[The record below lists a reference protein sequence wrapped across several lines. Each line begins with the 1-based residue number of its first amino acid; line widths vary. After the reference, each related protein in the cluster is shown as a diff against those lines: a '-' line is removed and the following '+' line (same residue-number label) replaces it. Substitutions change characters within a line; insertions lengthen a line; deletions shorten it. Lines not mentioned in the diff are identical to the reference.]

1 MTASKI
7 GPGIQEMLDH
17 IVTEQ
22 GDFTL
27 SVEDGVVI
35 GCSKATKVK
44 NLTQSQLLQYALV
57 TACVQRD
64 HLQGMVEEL
73 AERGGKLTVLVNKL
87 LEEKVDPKGTPSK
100 LLIQNRQ
107 QRRHGGGRLVLP

>member
-17 IVTEQ
+17 IVEEQ

-27 SVEDGVVI
+27 SVEDGAVI
-35 GCSKATKVK
+35 GTSKATRVK
-44 NLTQSQLLQYALV
+44 NLTQTQLLQYALV

-64 HLQGMVEEL
+64 HLGDMVKEL
-73 AERGGKLTVLVNKL
+73 GERNGKLTLLVNKL
-87 LEEKVDPKGTPSK
+87 LEEKVDPKGAPSK